1 MAYVHNL
8 IHSSIVH
15 TSQEVETT
23 QVPISRW
30 MGKEAVAYNTMKYCP
45 AIKIRESLS
54 FVTTWKYFE
63 GIMLREM
70 SQILYDLFY
79 IWNIIKQNNVTEKE
93 IRLGVTIGEG
103 KGEGEL
109 EEGGQQV
116 QPASYKINKY

>member
-1 MAYVHNL
+1 
-8 IHSSIVH
+8 
-15 TSQEVETT
+15 
-23 QVPISRW
+23 
-30 MGKEAVAYNTMKYCP
+30 
-45 AIKIRESLS
+45 
-54 FVTTWKYFE
+54 
-63 GIMLREM
+63 MLREM